1 MIQKILFLAI
11 AFTLTACDQ
20 EQVVDDP
27 AKNQI
32 KEYTKKLKICEE
44 EDGNKDYVRSLSVV
58 STDDIVIGDP
68 KSKIVLVEYF
78 APTCPHCVHYHQKI
92 FPEIKAKYIDNNKIA
107 YVIREFIGNK
117 QDLDATILARCSGH
131 TDTYLKFLEVILN
144 QQNNWAFSKNYRE
157 ILTNIGSLGGV
168 SPENFS
174 TCLNDQNK
182 IKILM
187 ENTKLVTNL
196 PTFIGTP
203 SFFINGKQFNEKYT
217 FEELSKAIDKELTID
232 N

>member
-68 KSKIVLVEYF
+68 KSKIVLVELF
-78 APTCPHCVHYHQKI
+78 RPNLSSLCALP
-92 FPEIKAKYIDNNKIA
+92 
-107 YVIREFIGNK
+107 
-117 QDLDATILARCSGH
+117 
-131 TDTYLKFLEVILN
+131 
-144 QQNNWAFSKNYRE
+144 SKNISR
-157 ILTNIGSLGGV
+157 
-168 SPENFS
+168 
-174 TCLNDQNK
+174 NK
-182 IKILM
+182 SKI
-187 ENTKLVTNL
+187 
-196 PTFIGTP
+196 
-203 SFFINGKQFNEKYT
+203 Y
-217 FEELSKAIDKELTID
+217 
-232 N
+232 